1 MAKDYR
7 LPKLTVFA
15 GLSVLAA
22 LATYWT
28 VFGSDN
34 AASRLLSRI
43 EPSDRI
49 DLYVEQPRGVKFDDQ
64 GRRVQTFEAAHL
76 SHFLTSNHSD
86 MTLPRFHIYTERGEI
101 WDGTAATAT
110 LLGDSEIRLRDNVV
124 IVDQP
129 GTTRLTTEQLNY
141 FPKQQKVD
149 SAVAVLVKRATDTSK
164 SVGIHADLN
173 TNRVELLSRVEGIHV
188 P

>member
-1 MAKDYR
+1 MADGYQ
-7 LPKLTVFA
+7 LPKLTVLV
-15 GLSVLAA
+15 GLGVVAA
-22 LATYWT
+22 LVTYWT
-28 VFGSDN
+28 VLVSDD
-34 AASRLLSRI
+34 AATRLLSRI

-49 DLYVEQPRGVKFDDQ
+49 DLYVEQPRGVKFNDQ
-64 GRRVQTFEAAHL
+64 GRRVQTFEADHL

-86 MTLPRFHIYTERGEI
+86 LTVPRFHIYTDRGEI

-124 IVDQP
+124 IVDQAA
-129 GTTRLTTEQLNY
+129 TTRLISEQLNY

-149 SAVAVLVKRATDTSK
+149 SAVAVLVKRANDTSK
-164 SVGIHADLN
+164 SVGMHADLN